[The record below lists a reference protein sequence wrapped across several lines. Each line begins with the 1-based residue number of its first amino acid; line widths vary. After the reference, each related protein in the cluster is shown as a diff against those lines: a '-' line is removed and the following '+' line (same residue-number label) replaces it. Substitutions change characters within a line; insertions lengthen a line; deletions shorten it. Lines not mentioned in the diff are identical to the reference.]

1 LARCASE
8 GGSIPEL
15 IPVSIPGEAEK
26 LARLRAMKRLPLI
39 LLLLMLVLFLVT
51 LHRPESWAGWV
62 NAFAEAGMIGA
73 LADWFA
79 VVALFRHP
87 LGIPIP
93 HTAII
98 PRRKDEIGESLA
110 RFVAEHFLHPDVV
123 QVRLQDVNMAAG
135 IADWVRTGGGRERVS
150 EIVATALLSS
160 LRGLHEE
167 RVRDFIRRLSRRR
180 MASINPAP
188 VLGRTLDWLIR
199 DGRHQQILTQA
210 LRFAI
215 ITLHE
220 NRTAIRENVQ
230 RESPWWL
237 PGFVDDRIVQQMLD
251 RIEGLLLEMSLDP
264 DHPVRGQ
271 FNERL
276 QAWAEEL
283 QSSAQMERWGDRLRK
298 TLLENQELQD
308 YLYRLWSDLSSGLE
322 ADLENPD
329 SAIREQL
336 GQWLEGWA
344 EELARDDEMQ
354 AWVNGWLIESAVTLV
369 ERNRHGIASLISE
382 TVKSWDAR
390 DTSYRVELAI
400 GKDLQYIRINGTL
413 VGGLVGLVIHAVK

>member
-1 LARCASE
+1 F
-8 GGSIPEL
+8 
-15 IPVSIPGEAEK
+15 K
-26 LARLRAMKRLPLI
+26 
-39 LLLLMLVLFLVT
+39 
-51 LHRPESWAGWV
+51 
-62 NAFAEAGMIGA
+62 
-73 LADWFA
+73 
-79 VVALFRHP
+79 HP

-93 HTAII
+93 HTAIV
-98 PRRKDEIGESLA
+98 PRRKDEIGESMA

-123 QVRLQDVNMAAG
+123 KLRLQGVNMAAG
-135 IADWVRTGGGRERVS
+135 VAEWVRSGGGRDRVA
-150 EIVATALLSS
+150 EVIAITLLSS

-167 RVRDFIRRLSRRR
+167 RVRNFIRRFSKRRL
-180 MASINPAP
+180 ANINPAP

-220 NRTAIRENVQ
+220 HRAAIRENVQ

-264 DHPVRGQ
+264 DHPVREQ
-271 FNERL
+271 FNARL
-276 QAWAEEL
+276 ESWAEEL
-283 QSSAQMERWGDRLRK
+283 QSSAQMERWGDRLRS

-308 YLYRLWSDLSSGLE
+308 YLYRLWRDLATGLE

-336 GQWLEGWA
+336 AQWLDSWA
-344 EELARDDEMQ
+344 EELVRDEDMQ
-354 AWVNGWLIESAVTLV
+354 AWLNGWLIDSAVTLV
-369 ERNRHGIASLISE
+369 DRNRHGIASLISE
-382 TVKSWDAR
+382 TVKSWNAV

-400 GKDLQYIRINGTL
+400 GSDLQYIRINGTL
-413 VGGLVGLVIHAVK
+413 VGGLVGLAIHAIK